1 MQKPIGMF
9 EGEAIE
15 PPSPLAPAPRR
26 AAHRYWGAVIGGA
39 IVLAVVVFLLLF
51 QWNWLRGP
59 LARLISARVHRPVAI
74 TGNLQVHP
82 WSLTPTVIINDMTI
96 GDAAW
101 AGRSPMVVL
110 PRLTVKVELLP
121 LFSGQTVFPLVA
133 ADRLRVRLLHDGQGR
148 ANWIFG
154 GGAAAGRP
162 RPLPIGHLVI
172 GDGAVSL
179 TDVRRRVSF
188 AGVIS
193 TDETA
198 ARGRDLGGTRISGAL
213 SMANPA
219 WAGPGDA
226 VRVPRFTLQTD
237 LLTAMRGHLALSLVE
252 ADGGTV
258 RLVRDAAG
266 RENWLPTPGPKLK
279 PLKVPPIDNLVI
291 TGSALR
297 YDDARRDLHFV
308 GTFSSSQR
316 LNGVGVGAFQ
326 LTGQGTLDNQPF
338 DAQVTGGALIHVD
351 KTRPYRFD
359 AHIRA
364 GPTTVAMIGAIA
376 HPFDLNS
383 VSGNVVLHGQDVSD
397 LSRITGLALPMTPPY
412 ALSAGF
418 SRVQAD
424 YAFRRIH
431 GRIGD
436 SDLAGALSVDDSSGR
451 PFLTADL
458 TSRRLRLADLAP
470 AFGGAPRNTAGHTV
484 SPTEKVI
491 AARLRAEHRL
501 LPDTPLDM
509 RRVRAM
515 DARVSFKAQSVD
527 AGSLPIRALAIK
539 LALDHGVLTLDP
551 LAMSLPQG
559 DIAGAVRIDARA
571 NTPLTSMDVR
581 VSNARLET
589 LVRGRGGPPPL
600 QGGVFARARLAG
612 AGASVHAAA
621 AAANGQLSIVIPGG
635 EIRQAVAELMGIDAT
650 KGLFLLLTKSQQQTP
665 IRCGVA
671 DFQATN
677 GVLTVRRIVFDTGVV
692 LVNGSGSVDMRDETF
707 NIRLS
712 GKPKKF
718 RLIRIAAPITLKGS
732 WESPKFGIDVG
743 RAAGQLVISGLL
755 GAFVSPAIL
764 ILPFVSPALAH
775 NTNCASLTAAH

>member
-1 MQKPIGMF
+1 MF
-9 EGEAIE
+9 EGEAVE
-15 PPSPLAPAPRR
+15 PPASIDAPPRR
-26 AAHRYWGAVIGGA
+26 RLERHHWLAAAGGV
-39 IVLAVVVFLLLF
+39 IVLAVVVFFLLF

-74 TGNLQVHP
+74 RGDLEVHP
-82 WSLTPTVIINDMTI
+82 WSWTPTVVINDMTVA
-96 GDAAW
+96 DAPWSGPA
-101 AGRSPMVVL
+101 PMVVL
-110 PRLTVKVELLP
+110 PRLTAKVELLP
-121 LFSGQTVFPLVA
+121 LFTGQTVFPLVV
-133 ADRLRVRLLHDGQGR
+133 ADRPRVRLLHDGEGR
-148 ANWIFG
+148 ANWNFG
-154 GGAAAGRP
+154 GGVTAGRP
-162 RPLPIGHLVI
+162 SAPPIGHLVI
-172 GDGAVSL
+172 RDGAVRL
-179 TDVRRRVSF
+179 TDVRRRIAF

-213 SMANPA
+213 SLANPA

-226 VRVPRFTLQTD
+226 VRAPRFTLQTD
-237 LLTAMRGHLALSLVE
+237 LFTAMRGHLALSLVE

-266 RENWLPTPGPKLK
+266 RENWLPTPGPKLR
-279 PLKVPPIDNLVI
+279 PLKVPPIGNLVI

-308 GTFSSSQR
+308 GAFSSSER
-316 LNGVGVGAFQ
+316 MAAGRGVFELKGQGALDKEPFVAL
-326 LTGQGTLDNQPF
+326 LTGGPL
-338 DAQVTGGALIHVD
+338 LHVD

-364 GPTTVAMIGAIA
+364 GATAVTMVGAIA
-376 HPFDLNS
+376 RPFDLKAIAGS
-383 VSGNVVLHGQDVSD
+383 VTARGQDFGE
-397 LSRITGLALPMTPPY
+397 LSKVTGLALPMTPPY
-412 ALSAGF
+412 TLAAAF
-418 SRVQAD
+418 SRVGAV
-424 YAFRRIH
+424 YAFRNVH
-431 GRIGD
+431 GRVGD

-458 TSRRLRLADLAP
+458 TSRRLQLADLAP
-470 AFGGAPRNTAGHTV
+470 AFGGAPRNPAGHTV
-484 SPTEKVI
+484 SPAEKVI

-509 RRVRAM
+509 KRVRGM
-515 DARVSFKAQSVD
+515 DARVSFKAQSVA

-559 DIAGAVRIDARA
+559 DIAGKIRIDARA
-571 NTPLTSMDVR
+571 NMPLTSMDVS

-589 LVRGRGGPPPL
+589 LVRGRGGPAPL
-600 QGGVFARARLAG
+600 QGGVFARAKLAG

-635 EIRQAVAELMGIDAT
+635 EIRQALAELMGIDAA
-650 KGLFLLLTKSQQQTP
+650 KGLFLLLSKSQQQTP

-692 LVNGSGSVDMRDETF
+692 LVSGSGVVDMRDETF
-707 NIRLS
+707 NLRLS

-718 RLIRIAAPITLKGS
+718 RLVRIAAPITLKGS
-732 WESPKFGIDVG
+732 WEAPKFGVDVG
-743 RAAGQLVISGLL
+743 KAAGQLVISGLL
-755 GAFVSPAIL
+755 GAFVSPAVL
-764 ILPFVSPALAH
+764 ILPFVSPGLAH
-775 NTNCASLTAAH
+775 NANCASLTASGPN